1 MGIVAIKGIETPTN
15 ITNIG
20 EARDSDIFIEAYRTP
35 PINKNV
41 VLAYKGDYNSVIYNE
56 ISKYDWDIQ
65 LIYAVFMAESHLKID
80 EINPDD
86 KHKTCMGSYGIPQ
99 LSCEHLYTYDI
110 WDSWQDPEVVIAVA
124 YKVYKRQGITA
135 WGAYTDGSYLKY
147 L

>member
-56 ISKYDWDIQ
+56 ISKYDWDIET
-65 LIYAVFMAESHLKID
+65 MAFILQCESSG
-80 EINPDD
+80 NPRAIGDTNT
-86 KHKTCMGSYGIPQ
+86 KYHSYGLLQIRLLPNR
-99 LSCEHLYTYDI
+99 EYTTEELFNPERNIEAGYKI
-110 WDSWQDPEVVIAVA
+110 WQE
-124 YKVYKRQGITA
+124 QGYGA
-135 WGAYTDGSYLKY
+135 WKNCYRSYLKY